1 MIKERDSSHQICLV
15 PKRHFSSM
23 SELPAQSPQILAAL
37 AAQASSDGFIEL
49 PDFIQTALYHP
60 EHGYYCKKQQR
71 VGLNAQSDFYT
82 SISLKESF
90 AEIVIEATSSLLE
103 KAGFSPAETNWVELG
118 AEPGGTLLS
127 EGQAPFKSV
136 STIGIG
142 QEIEIPEQAMV
153 FSNELF
159 DAQAFRQI
167 RFDGT
172 NWVEYGVK
180 LEAEQFSWTPRPQPS
195 QEATFYIKKL
205 PLDLPQGYTIDLPTG
220 SLAVART
227 VLEKNWSGAFVAF
240 DYGKTWHSIT
250 ADTPQGS
257 ARGYYRHKQLP
268 NILESPGSIDIT
280 HHICW
285 DHLEEALQKASF
297 QNLSL
302 QSQEA
307 FIVHRAPNFL
317 QKAFDPSLP
326 AFAPI
331 RQKLKELMHPAMMG
345 QKFQALS
352 AVRLA
357 KHQEPNT

>member
-1 MIKERDSSHQICLV
+1 
-15 PKRHFSSM
+15 M
-23 SELPAQSPQILAAL
+23 SELPEQSPQILAAI
-37 AAQASSDGFIEL
+37 AAQASTDGFIEL

-103 KAGFSPAETNWVELG
+103 KAGFSPAETHWVEVG
-118 AEPGGTLLS
+118 AEPGGTLLD
-127 EGQAPFKSV
+127 EGQSPFKSV

-142 QEIEIPEQAMV
+142 QNFEIPEQAIV

-159 DAQAFRQI
+159 DAQPFRQI
-167 RFDGT
+167 RFDGSH
-172 NWVEYGVK
+172 WVEYGVK
-180 LEAEQFSWTPRPQPS
+180 LEDEQFTWAPRPQAS
-195 QEATFYIKKL
+195 EEAAFYIEKL
-205 PLDLPQGYTIDLPTG
+205 PLDFPPSYTIDLPTG
-220 SLAVART
+220 SLSIART
-227 VLEKNWSGAFVAF
+227 LLDKKWYGAFVAF

-257 ARGYYRHKQLP
+257 ARGYFRHKQLP
-268 NILESPGSIDIT
+268 NILEAPGSIDIT

-285 DHLEEALQKASF
+285 DHLEEALKNASF
-297 QNLSL
+297 QDLSL

-307 FIVHRAPNFL
+307 FIVHRAPSFL

-352 AVRLA
+352 AVRIA
-357 KHQEPNT
+357 KQQAPTT